1 MKPSDTAPLA
11 ATDNPRPAG
20 AAIAPR
26 FSMRLGIA
34 AILTGVGAG
43 LGGMLLALLLHK
55 IQHVAYGYSLDFT
68 IGTESFLVGVTQASA
83 QRRLVVLMLCGLVA
97 GFGWWAVYRFG
108 RPLVSVKQ
116 TVDSDARPMPPGTT
130 IAHALLQI
138 VTVAMGSPLGREVAP
153 REIGA
158 LFASWLSARTG
169 LTSEQRRMIVAC
181 GAGAGLAAVYN
192 VPLGGAVFT
201 MEVLLVTFSWQ
212 AACLAMATSAI
223 AAGVAWLGLGA
234 EIQYA
239 VPTFLPT
246 ASLIVWALVCGPL
259 FGLAGHAFIQLTN
272 AARNRAARGWRLPVY
287 AFINFTILGALAMY
301 YPQLLGN
308 GKGAAQ
314 LAFDSSVAI
323 GLAATLLVLKVLV
336 TAGSLRAGASGGL
349 LTPALANGALMAII
363 LGGLWSMAWPGVPLG
378 AFALVG
384 AAAFLATSQR
394 MPLTAV
400 VLVAEFTQV
409 NHNFLLP
416 MILAVAGSVTAS
428 RLWEQRL
435 SPRSS

>member
-1 MKPSDTAPLA
+1 MKPNDTAPLA
-11 ATDNPRPAG
+11 ASATTGVTAG
-20 AAIAPR
+20 ITSAPR
-26 FSMRLGIA
+26 FSIKLGVV
-34 AILTGVGAG
+34 AILTGIGSG

-55 IQHVAYGYSLDFT
+55 IQHMAYGYSLDFT
-68 IGTESFLVGVTQASA
+68 IGTESFLVGVTHASA
-83 QRRLVVLMLCGLVA
+83 QRRLFVLMGCGLVA
-97 GFGWWAVYRFG
+97 GLGWWLIYRFG
-108 RPLVSVKQ
+108 KPIVSVKQ
-116 TVDSDARPMPPGTT
+116 TVDSDTRPMPPGTT
-130 IAHALLQI
+130 IAHAVLQI
-138 VTVAMGSPLGREVAP
+138 VTVALGSPLGREVAP

-201 MEVLLVTFSWQ
+201 MEVLLITFSWQ

-223 AAGVAWLGLGA
+223 AAGVAWLGIGA
-234 EIQYA
+234 EMQYV

-246 ASLIVWALVCGPL
+246 ASLVVWALICGPL
-259 FGLAGHAFIQLTN
+259 FGLAGHAFIQFTN
-272 AARNRAARGWRLPVY
+272 VARSRPARGWRLPVY
-287 AFINFTILGALAMY
+287 AFVNFTIIGVLAMY
-301 YPQLLGN
+301 FPQLLGN

-314 LAFDSSVAI
+314 LAFDSHVAI
-323 GLAATLLVLKVLV
+323 GLAATLLVLKVLIV
-336 TAGSLRAGASGGL
+336 AGSLRAGASGGL
-349 LTPALANGALMAII
+349 LTPALANGALMAIV
-363 LGGLWSMAWPGVPLG
+363 LGGLWSYAWPGVPLG

-409 NHNFLLP
+409 NHNFLVP
-416 MILAVAGSVTAS
+416 MILAVAGSVMAS
-428 RLWEQRL
+428 RVWESRGL
-435 SPRSS
+435 GK